1 MKIILTLFLC
11 SFSTGKCLPPCEYPV
26 QFNDMYDCLN
36 AGYKEAQKKTEQIG
50 RAEINEHGI
59 YIRFSCSKNKRQ
71 KVET

>member
-11 SFSTGKCLPPCEYPV
+11 SFSTGKCLPPYEYPV

-36 AGYKEAQKKTEQIG
+36 AGYIESLKKSEQIG
-50 RAEINEHGI
+50 KEKVNQDGI
-59 YIRFSCSKNKRQ
+59 YIRFACIKDTRE

>member
-1 MKIILTLFLC
+1 MKIVLTLFLC
-11 SFSTGKCLPPCEYPV
+11 SFTTGECLPPYKYPL

-36 AGYKEAQKKTEQIG
+36 AGYIESQKKTKEIG

-59 YIRFSCSKNKRQ
+59 YIRFSCTKNKRQ

>member
-1 MKIILTLFLC
+1 MKIVLILFLF
-11 SFSTGKCLPPCEYPV
+11 SFTSGECLPPYKYPL

-36 AGYKEAQKKTEQIG
+36 AGYIESQKKTEEIG

-59 YIRFSCSKNKRQ
+59 YIRFSCTKNKRR

>member
-11 SFSTGKCLPPCEYPV
+11 SFSTGKCLPPYEYPV

>member
-11 SFSTGKCLPPCEYPV
+11 SFNTGECLPPYKYPL

-36 AGYKEAQKKTEQIG
+36 AGYIESQKKTEEIG

-59 YIRFSCSKNKRQ
+59 YIRFSCTKNKRQ

>member
-11 SFSTGKCLPPCEYPV
+11 SFSTGKCLPPYEYPV

-59 YIRFSCSKNKRQ
+59 YFIFSCSKNKRQ